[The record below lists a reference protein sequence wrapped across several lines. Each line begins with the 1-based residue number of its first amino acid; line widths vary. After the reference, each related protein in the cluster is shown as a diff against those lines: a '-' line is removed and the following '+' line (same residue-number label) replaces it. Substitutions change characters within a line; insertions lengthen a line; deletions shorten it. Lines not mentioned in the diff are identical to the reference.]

1 MSTPQQPTAAVGGA
15 APAPP
20 VVPDTLNTKDMRRV
34 LGSSMLGSIIEY
46 YDFILY
52 ATAAAI
58 VFDKVFFANLDG
70 GLALFAS
77 FATLAAGYVARPLG
91 GIVFGHY
98 GDRLGRK
105 QMLVISMLMMGFAT
119 IAIGLLPTPEVLGWA
134 SPVILVLLR
143 VVQGI
148 SVGGEWGGA
157 TLMALEHAPADKRG
171 FAAAFA
177 NAGGPL
183 GGLIATLVVSATSAL
198 TGEHFLDWGWRIPFL
213 LSALLIVVGMVIRL
227 KVAESPIFEALAEE
241 ADRVE
246 ETRKTP
252 IGEIVHRH
260 KTTVVLT
267 LVASLGFYVCQGLLT
282 SWGVAQAVNEGI
294 DREWVL
300 NWKGAAAVV
309 TVTVAFLAARL
320 SDRIGR
326 RSVLTIGSV
335 LGILLAV
342 PNIMMLTSG
351 DPWLFVAAI
360 IIGNGVV
367 QGILAGPIGAFIS
380 ELFPAD
386 VRYTGASLSYQLAS
400 TLGAGFTPMIATGL
414 VIAGGG
420 EFHLLMVF
428 WIVSLIAGLICIRLV
443 PEGADLSQREE
454 DTYVQKARV
463 RSTLRLSTRPDN
475 WDEDSRRRAKA
486 AVGPRQD

>member
-1 MSTPQQPTAAVGGA
+1 MSDNQQPTPAAGGSAPA
-15 APAPP
+15 APA
-20 VVPDTLNTKDMRRV
+20 VPDTLNTKDMRRV

-58 VFDKVFFANLDG
+58 VFDKVFFANLDH

-105 QMLVISMLMMGFAT
+105 KMLVISMLMMGFAT
-119 IAIGLLPTPEVLGWA
+119 IAIGLLPTPDVLGWA

-227 KVAESPIFEALAEE
+227 KVAESPIFEALSEA

-252 IGEIVHRH
+252 IGEIFARH
-260 KTTVVLT
+260 KRTVTLT

-294 DREWVL
+294 NREWVL
-300 NWKGAAAVV
+300 NWKGVAAVV

-326 RSVLTIGSV
+326 RNVLTIGSV

-342 PNIMMLTSG
+342 PNIFMLTSG
-351 DPWLFVAAI
+351 DRWLFVVAI
-360 IIGNGVV
+360 ILGNGVV

-380 ELFPAD
+380 ELFPPD

-414 VIAGGG
+414 VIAAGGQ
-420 EFHLLMVF
+420 FYLLMVF
-428 WIVSLIAGLICIRLV
+428 WIVTLVAGLVCIRLV

-475 WDEDSRRRAKA
+475 WDDQNRRKA
-486 AVGPRQD
+486 YDALGRREG

>member
-1 MSTPQQPTAAVGGA
+1 MSSTPQSPVETGGA
-15 APAPP
+15 AAPA
-20 VVPDTLNTKDMRRV
+20 VPATLNTKDMRRV

-58 VFDKVFFANLDG
+58 VFDKVFFADLDP

-105 QMLVISMLMMGFAT
+105 KMLVISMMMMGIAT
-119 IAIGLLPTPEVLGWA
+119 IAIGLLPSTETIGWIA
-134 SPVILVLLR
+134 PVILVLLR
-143 VVQGI
+143 MVQGI

-183 GGLIATLVVSATSAL
+183 GGLIATLTVSATSAL

-227 KVAESPIFEALAEE
+227 KVAESPIFQQLAEE
-241 ADRVE
+241 ADRVD
-246 ETRKTP
+246 ETRKVP
-252 IGEIVHRH
+252 IVDVVRNHS
-260 KTTVVLT
+260 KTVGLT

-282 SWGVAQAVNEGI
+282 SWGVAQAVNDGI
-294 DREWVL
+294 AREWVL
-300 NWKGAAAVV
+300 NWKGVAAIV
-309 TVTVAFLAARL
+309 TVTFAFLAARL

-335 LGILLAV
+335 AGIVLAV
-342 PNIMMLTSG
+342 PNILMLTSG
-351 DPWLFVAAI
+351 DKWLFVVAI

-380 ELFPAD
+380 ELFPPD

-414 VIAGGG
+414 VLLAGGQ
-420 EFHLLMVF
+420 FYLLMVF
-428 WIVSLIAGLICIRLV
+428 WIVSLVAGLICIRLV
-443 PEGADLSQREE
+443 PEGADLSAREG

-463 RSTLRLSTRPDN
+463 RSTLRLSTRPQG
-475 WDEDSRRRAKA
+475 WDEQNRSHASARKER
-486 AVGPRQD
+486 